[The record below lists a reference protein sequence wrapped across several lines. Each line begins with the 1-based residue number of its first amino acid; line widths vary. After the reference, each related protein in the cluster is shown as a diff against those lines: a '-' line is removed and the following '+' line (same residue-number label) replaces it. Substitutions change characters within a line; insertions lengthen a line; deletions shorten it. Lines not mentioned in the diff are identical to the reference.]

1 MNLTKRD
8 KEINRLRH
16 EEGLRL
22 RDIGD
27 QYGISR
33 ERVRQICGN
42 TGHLFSKRRK
52 KSIRNASPNATNQ
65 ELAERFDLSTRSISK
80 YREGWHVVTGDSS
93 PATGNA
99 GEALVADLLATMGHE
114 VELQGYGAPFDIL
127 LDGRVRIDVKAAS
140 AGGIPPSQVGEL
152 VNLRYNFSVRKFDNR
167 EPVDFYILI
176 TTDTDDVFVVPYKAV
191 PDGAHNIQ
199 FCWPTARPSI
209 GRYQKFLNRFDLL
222 QGDVTWES

>member
-1 MNLTKRD
+1 
-8 KEINRLRH
+8 
-16 EEGLRL
+16 
-22 RDIGD
+22 
-27 QYGISR
+27 
-33 ERVRQICGN
+33 
-42 TGHLFSKRRK
+42 
-52 KSIRNASPNATNQ
+52 
-65 ELAERFDLSTRSISK
+65 
-80 YREGWHVVTGDSS
+80 
-93 PATGNA
+93 
-99 GEALVADLLATMGHE
+99 MGHE

-127 LDGRVRIDVKAAS
+127 LDGRMRIDVKAAS

-176 TTDTDDVFVVPYKAV
+176 TTDTDDVFVVPYEAV